1 MIKIKPRLF
10 DQVLKNLGRFM
21 DKLYICGD
29 VREFYKLSLLR
40 GREGMRIEPIVTRD
54 IFLRLCPEESDPFR
68 YANISTR
75 IPTWYIYD
83 T

>member
-1 MIKIKPRLF
+1 MFVNFISYP
-10 DQVLKNLGRFM
+10 
-21 DKLYICGD
+21 Y
-29 VREFYKLSLLR
+29 LR